1 MNAFEEIAYA
11 DGDTPLTGLALHPQG
26 DARAAVAIFP
36 LNVTIG
42 GPPRWWITF
51 DKTTT

>member
-26 DARAAVAIFP
+26 DARAAVAAGEAA
-36 LNVTIG
+36 VTPDTLERISG
-42 GPPRWWITF
+42 W
-51 DKTTT
+51 